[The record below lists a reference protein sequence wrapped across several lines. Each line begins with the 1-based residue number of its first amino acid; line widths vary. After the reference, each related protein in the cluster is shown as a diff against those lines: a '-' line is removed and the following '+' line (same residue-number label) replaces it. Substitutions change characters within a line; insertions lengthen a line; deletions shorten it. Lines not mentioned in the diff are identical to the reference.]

1 MAEMTKKALYVTIA
15 IDIEKRI
22 ADGEFS
28 PAGRL
33 PAVRDIAQYYSTT
46 TVTVSNALKIVENSG
61 LIERKGGSGI
71 YLKER
76 RTDPFF
82 PVEDLKKIFISVL
95 ENEGAKAFGYG
106 DSSGYSGLKDV
117 IRDRMQKK
125 LKGMNG
131 REILIT
137 SGSQQALHL
146 IFSSMLQVG
155 DWVLVE
161 EPTYPAV
168 LRILKEKGVRIEAVR
183 MTPCGPDLKELTRIF
198 ESRPLKMAYL
208 MPRFH
213 NPTGWS
219 YEEKTKKAVAALSK
233 KHGVYIVEDNS
244 YGDLDF
250 SAHAEAPLQVDPSL
264 HIYLSSFSKTFL
276 SGARIGTCI
285 CGGEVYEGL
294 TKAKMDHDL
303 SSPLFFQIVLEKYIR
318 SGLYD
323 QRLKEINSISKQ
335 RFEKAKTAILSVL
348 KDFGLKNN
356 TGEGGYSFWCEVPAG
371 QITTFLQAVKNA
383 GLIIESGNEYSISG
397 KTDFICLRYVKNFDK
412 AT

>member
-33 PAVRDIAQYYSTT
+33 PAVRDIAKYYSTT

-125 LKGMNG
+125 LKGMSG

-161 EPTYPAV
+161 EPTY
-168 LRILKEKGVRIEAVR
+168 
-183 MTPCGPDLKELTRIF
+183 
-198 ESRPLKMAYL
+198 
-208 MPRFH
+208 
-213 NPTGWS
+213 
-219 YEEKTKKAVAALSK
+219 
-233 KHGVYIVEDNS
+233 
-244 YGDLDF
+244 
-250 SAHAEAPLQVDPSL
+250 
-264 HIYLSSFSKTFL
+264 
-276 SGARIGTCI
+276 
-285 CGGEVYEGL
+285 
-294 TKAKMDHDL
+294 
-303 SSPLFFQIVLEKYIR
+303 
-318 SGLYD
+318 
-323 QRLKEINSISKQ
+323 
-335 RFEKAKTAILSVL
+335 
-348 KDFGLKNN
+348 
-356 TGEGGYSFWCEVPAG
+356 
-371 QITTFLQAVKNA
+371 
-383 GLIIESGNEYSISG
+383 
-397 KTDFICLRYVKNFDK
+397 
-412 AT
+412 